1 MKKICWVTSEWFA
14 DVDIPIIPELLGNY
28 KIHWI
33 IVLYPNGRFK
43 ESYFDKFKTLKNL
56 EIEFVKVKHRARH
69 PRTMIDYFQLLLS
82 LRRAGA
88 DINYIDMTPGSPYM
102 ILPYLLMPSNKTIF
116 AAHDGS
122 IKPIMGPLVKWFF
135 KLGYGIHSRFVHMF
149 SKSQAEEFNINYP
162 GKYVTVIPLMPK
174 YYRAA
179 SNCVK
184 NNVVSFLSFGTMHE
198 EKNIG
203 LLIRAAEELYN
214 EGVTDFK
221 VSICGKAPAN
231 WDDLYGKWI
240 VHQELFNL
248 QLRMI
253 ENEEI
258 PNLFS
263 SHSFAVYPYKIMSQ
277 SGALKVAYAYSI
289 PVITSNLPAFK
300 EEVCDG
306 INGYIFES
314 NNIDSLK
321 NALRRCIS
329 MTPDQYSS
337 LVNSTK
343 DYINTNYSAK
353 AIKNMYLEMF
363 EKVLN
368 L

>member
-14 DVDIPIIPELLGNY
+14 DVDIPIIPELLDNY

-33 IVLYPNGRFK
+33 IVLYPNGRYK
-43 ESYFDKFKTLKNL
+43 DSYFDKFQYFKNL
-56 EIEFVKVKHRARH
+56 EIEFIKVKHRARH
-69 PRTMIDYFQLLLS
+69 PRTMIDYFQIFLS
-82 LRRAGA
+82 LMKVGA

-102 ILPYLLMPSNKTIF
+102 ILPYFLMPSNKTIF

-122 IKPIMGPLVKWFF
+122 IKSIMGPLTKWSF

-149 SKSQAEEFNINYP
+149 SETQAIEFNTNYP
-162 GKYVTVIPLMPK
+162 GKIVTVIPLMPK
-174 YYRAA
+174 YYGEA
-179 SNCVK
+179 SNHEK

-198 EKNIG
+198 EKNVG

-214 EGVTDFK
+214 EGITNFR
-221 VSICGKAPAN
+221 VSICGQAPAN
-231 WDDLYGKWI
+231 WDELYGDLI
-240 VHQELFNL
+240 VHHDLFNL

-263 SHSFAVYPYKIMSQ
+263 THSFAVYPYKIMSQ
-277 SGALKVAYAYSI
+277 SGALKVAYAYNI
-289 PVITSNLPAFK
+289 PVITSNLPAFR

-306 INGYIFES
+306 VNGYLFES

-321 NALRRCIS
+321 NVLRRCIS

-353 AIKNMYLEMF
+353 AIKNMYIEMF
-363 EKVLN
+363 EKILN